1 MIFSNTLQKVQ
12 QQSFLPLFKEPGFGV
27 VLGPWVFSI
36 SQLDSQQNLVQPG
49 QPSSGAVSTPRRKAG
64 AERWRAGTAS
74 QRAVCFCDSTY
85 LLSVAPQAV
94 EAFVFTD
101 GLCCFPQG
109 FLRSCHQTSSVHQVF
124 VEPLTSDDWE
134 ILVGEPTGQNILLLT
149 ELNHYKGFRKTVLCL
164 NVCLFP
170 AGVGW

>member
-1 MIFSNTLQKVQ
+1 MKVQFVIFSNTLQKVQ
-12 QQSFLPLFKEPGFGV
+12 QQNFPPLFKEPGFGV
-27 VLGPWVFSI
+27 VLGPWLFSI
-36 SQLDSQQNLVQPG
+36 SQLDPQQNLVQPG

-64 AERWRAGTAS
+64 PERWRAGTSVTAS
-74 QRAVCFCDSTY
+74 CLFFVMAHET
-85 LLSVAPQAV
+85 LSVAPQAV

-134 ILVGEPTGQNILLLT
+134 ILVGEPSGQNILLLT
-149 ELNHYKGFRKTVLCL
+149 ELNLLKCMLISNRG
-164 NVCLFP
+164 
-170 AGVGW
+170 GVVA